1 MGFVPRR
8 TRRSSSWGREGG
20 LRERFWISIEGAGVA
35 QRMRCAPRRDKRRL
49 NWMLSPSFSWNH
61 RSIRPSTAQF
71 IAVVS
76 LTNSGTVP
84 EFITDMTRDSPRV
97 YDRTFY
103 PKNSE
108 EEPSEGTIAIC
119 YNRRNIGEFAP
130 PELGSNRLLDT
141 DRNARHARK

>member
-1 MGFVPRR
+1 MIGDD
-8 TRRSSSWGREGG
+8 WGQS
-20 LRERFWISIEGAGVA
+20 LSISPVFA
-35 QRMRCAPRRDKRRL
+35 
-49 NWMLSPSFSWNH
+49 
-61 RSIRPSTAQF
+61 
-71 IAVVS
+71 
-76 LTNSGTVP
+76 GTVP
-84 EFITDMTRDSPRV
+84 EFFPKFITDMTRDSPRV

-119 YNRRNIGEFAP
+119 YNRRNIGKFAP